1 MNPAWPAT
9 PGIYTDMT
17 AAQYFADPAP
27 EPSLTQ
33 SIAKVLIERSPA
45 HARLE
50 HPRLNPDY
58 RHDDE
63 AYDKAKA
70 IGNAAHKLMIGRGKE
85 VNIIAIPARTKV
97 GSKVIKS
104 ETEIVDATD
113 FRTDDAKQVRDDLL
127 AAGKVPILA
136 KHHKSAR
143 DLANTIRGGLDMA
156 GCLDAF
162 YKGHGE
168 VVIVWEEDGIW
179 FRSMID
185 WMVSPTELYDLKT
198 GGVSAAPHAIPYRM
212 VDQGWDVQAAMQE
225 RGLDVL
231 DPASAGRR
239 RFRFVAVENEPPFA
253 LTVHELSES
262 VMTMGRKKLQ
272 HAVGIWRHCMEHGEW
287 PAYPP
292 LIHVPEYP
300 GFKEAQWLDREMQQ
314 FDFVE
319 KSRRA
324 QQAMLTDLSGG

>member
-1 MNPAWPAT
+1 MITA
-9 PGIYTDMT
+9 PGIFLDMS
-17 AAQYFADPAP
+17 AATYFADPCP

-45 HARLE
+45 HARLA

-58 RHDDE
+58 RSDDE
-63 AYDKAKA
+63 GYDKAKA
-70 IGNAAHKLMIGRGKE
+70 IGNAAHKLTIGRGKE
-85 VNIIAIPARTKV
+85 ICIIEADNFRTKV
-97 GSKVIKS
+97 AQ
-104 ETEIVDATD
+104 ET
-113 FRTDDAKQVRDDLL
+113 RDQ
-127 AAGKVPILA
+127 AAADGYVPILA
-136 KHHKSAR
+136 KHHKAAR
-143 DLANTIRGGLDMA
+143 DLANTIRGALDMT
-156 GCLDAF
+156 GCVDAF

-168 VVIVWEEDGIW
+168 VVIAWEEDGIW

-185 WMVSPTELYDLKT
+185 WMVSPNELYDLKT
-198 GGVSAAPHAIPYRM
+198 GGTSAAPHAVPYRM
-212 VDQGWDVQAAMQE
+212 AEQGWDVQAAMQE

-231 DPASAGRR
+231 DPAGAGRR
-239 RFRFVAVENEPPFA
+239 TFRFVAVENEPPFA

-300 GFKEAQWLDREMQQ
+300 GFKEAQWLDREVRQSEYEQ
-314 FDFVE
+314 RVGRPIRE
-319 KSRRA
+319 P
-324 QQAMLTDLSGG
+324 MLTDLSGG